1 MSSTGASAGAIHRL
15 VVFGDVVGSGRLG
28 MDEKRLT
35 RAAMYEAFGEAYAS
49 VGIEPGTVHQEDRG
63 DGILAA
69 LRPDVPPTL
78 IVGRWIDTLYES
90 LRERNTGR
98 RAPLRM
104 RVGMNAGLVLDDGR
118 GLVGRAVDLA
128 CRLCDSAPAKQVMA
142 DAPDVDLLIV
152 VSDWLYRNVVV
163 EGGRYVEPTHYRRAA
178 VVSKETDEDA
188 WFHVPRRPEP
198 PTGRTEPR
206 GDAQTGGGPS
216 RGDGS
221 PPRTRRT
228 GGGDRTF
235 TAGRDIQVV
244 EGATIHGGF
253 TGIRNGSDW
262 SGGSDQSD
270 QSDRSDGHGTG
281 GRNDGRDMRSGT
293 GGTSGSSGTSKGDP
307 A

>member
-35 RAAMYEAFGEAYAS
+35 RAAVYEAFGEAYAS

-78 IVGRWIDTLYES
+78 MVGRWIDTLYEC
-90 LRERNTGR
+90 LREHNTGR
-98 RAPLRM
+98 RRPLRM
-104 RVGMNAGLVLDDGR
+104 RVGMNAGLVLDDGH

-128 CRLCDSAPAKQVMA
+128 CRLCDSARAKRIMTE
-142 DAPDVDLLIV
+142 APDVDLLIV

-163 EGGRYVEPTHYRRAA
+163 EGGRYVEPSHYRRAA

-198 PTGRTEPR
+198 PMEPGTG
-206 GDAQTGGGPS
+206 GDDETGGGPS

-221 PPRTRRT
+221 PPRTGPV
-228 GGGDRTF
+228 GGGSRTYK
-235 TAGRDIQVV
+235 AGRDMQLIQ
-244 EGATIHGGF
+244 GSTINGGF
-253 TGIRNGSDW
+253 TGIRHDNTSAGK
-262 SGGSDQSD
+262 
-270 QSDRSDGHGTG
+270 RDGKAHG
-281 GRNDGRDMRSGT
+281 
-293 GGTSGSSGTSKGDP
+293 KGDP